1 MGVIN
6 FTSVIFM
13 ILFSALLI
21 SGNNAQITDTDGDLL
36 RNGGK
41 YFIRPQGI
49 SVNGGLTITSPCP
62 YYITRSKDETFPGIP
77 VTIST
82 PFKIP
87 FIHPGFPVSIRFD
100 VIIIDTCMQSLK
112 WQVVTEESTG
122 KSYVRTGGSDLS
134 PDFSI
139 WGSGAAGGSYKINY
153 NNAAGEE
160 VGFFEKDGL
169 LGVNT
174 GTPLSVVFIKSE
186 GFNKGIA
193 MKV

>member
-1 MGVIN
+1 MGVMN
-6 FTSVIFM
+6 LMSVIFM
-13 ILFSALLI
+13 ILFSSLLI

-62 YYITRSKDETFPGIP
+62 YYITRSKDETYPGIP
-77 VTIST
+77 VTISS
-82 PFKIP
+82 PLKIG
-87 FIHPGFPVSIRFD
+87 IILPGIPISISFD
-100 VIIIDTCMQSLK
+100 ELIIDTCMQSLK
-112 WQVVTEESTG
+112 WQVVTEENTG
-122 KSYVRTGGSDLS
+122 KSYVRTGGSDWTW

-139 WGSGAAGGSYKINY
+139 LGNAGSYKIKY
-153 NNAAGEE
+153 NNKADEGE

-169 LGVNT
+169 LGINT
-174 GTPLSVVFIKSE
+174 ENAVPVVFEKADH
-186 GFNKGIA
+186 FNGIIA